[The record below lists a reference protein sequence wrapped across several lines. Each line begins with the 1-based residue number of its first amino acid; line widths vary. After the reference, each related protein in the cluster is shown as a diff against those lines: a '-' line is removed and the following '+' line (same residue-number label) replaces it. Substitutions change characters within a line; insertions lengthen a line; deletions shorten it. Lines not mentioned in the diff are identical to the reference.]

1 MKIKIVVMASGIFA
15 LAGTVLQFWN
25 PQLGIL
31 FIGYSILLAVTAGL
45 LLLRLIQKRIIKHER
60 MLGQIQRTASDT
72 KMETLKF
79 GTSIFKRV
87 DRAEYNHSPSGSS
100 SLAPKT
106 INTDEQPTEKPN
118 FQAGRAATPEVA
130 NPFTNESFTS
140 MLNPDREPSV
150 SGIFGDLFPAG
161 ISQRQWRPG
170 QVLEQL
176 ETARPD
182 SIVLDEKEINHSP
195 VWSRSFTSVGTA
207 LMKEL
212 TQAIA
217 WARQHQIPVYLIPAD
232 QVTTDIHTSKLRGPA
247 VIELPLDDSQ
257 SASAFGGPRSQLVTI
272 VNTIA
277 SQRLGESA

>member
-176 ETARPD
+176 E
-182 SIVLDEKEINHSP
+182 KEINHSP